1 MMTDY
6 ERLLVSI
13 DSANLTANLENVA
26 INEEILKRNNRHEKD
41 NDIIISLLT
50 EILGVLKNDSSR
62 NFHKD

>member
-6 ERLLVSI
+6 ERLLVGI
-13 DSANLTANLENVA
+13 NSANLTANLENVA
-26 INEEILKRNNRHEKD
+26 INEELLKRNNRHEKD

>member
-1 MMTDY
+1 MTDY

-13 DSANLTANLENVA
+13 NSANLTANLENVA

>member
-1 MMTDY
+1 MTDY

-13 DSANLTANLENVA
+13 NSANLTTNLENVA
-26 INEEILKRNNRHEKD
+26 INEEILKCNNRHEKD
-41 NDIIISLLT
+41 NDIIIGLLT

>member
-6 ERLLVSI
+6 ERLSVGI
-13 DSANLTANLENVA
+13 NSANLTANLENVA

>member
-1 MMTDY
+1 MTDY

-13 DSANLTANLENVA
+13 NSANLTTNLENVA

-41 NDIIISLLT
+41 NDIIIGLLT

>member
-13 DSANLTANLENVA
+13 NSANLTANLENVA

>member
-13 DSANLTANLENVA
+13 NSANLTANLENVA
-26 INEEILKRNNRHEKD
+26 INEKILKRNNRHEKD

>member
-13 DSANLTANLENVA
+13 NSANLTTNLENVA

-41 NDIIISLLT
+41 NDIIIGLLT

>member
-6 ERLLVSI
+6 ERLLVGI
-13 DSANLTANLENVA
+13 NSANLTTNLENVA

-41 NDIIISLLT
+41 NDIIIGLLT

>member
-1 MMTDY
+1 MTDY

-13 DSANLTANLENVA
+13 DSANLTVNLENVA

>member
-1 MMTDY
+1 MTDY
-6 ERLLVSI
+6 ERLSVGI
-13 DSANLTANLENVA
+13 NSANLTANLENVA

>member
-1 MMTDY
+1 MTDY

>member
-1 MMTDY
+1 MTDY

-13 DSANLTANLENVA
+13 NSANLTANLENVA
-26 INEEILKRNNRHEKD
+26 INEKILKRNNRHEKD

>member
-13 DSANLTANLENVA
+13 NSANLTANLENVT

-41 NDIIISLLT
+41 NDIIISLLA

>member
-13 DSANLTANLENVA
+13 NSANLTANLENVT